1 LITTF
6 LSFLPASLAPYSSLI
21 TVLLVFVD
29 GLIFGLAAKK
39 ALISAVMIIV
49 GIILAG
55 LLGISLPS
63 HLTANEVVSK
73 LWGIVVFQAQHSG
86 ALGGIFYT
94 LPIFFIIGFAIG
106 IWKG

>member
-1 LITTF
+1 LITPF
-6 LSFLPASLAPYSSLI
+6 LSFLPASLAPYSAII
-21 TVLLVFVD
+21 TVILVFVD

-39 ALISAVMIIV
+39 ALISAVLIIV

-73 LWGIVVFQAQHSG
+73 LVGILIFQATHSG
-86 ALGGIFYT
+86 SLGAIFYT
-94 LPIFFIIGFAIG
+94 LPIFFIIGFALG

>member
-1 LITTF
+1 MITTF

-21 TVLLVFVD
+21 SLLLVFVD
-29 GLIFGLAAKK
+29 GLIFGFAAKK
-39 ALISAVMIIV
+39 ALVSAILIIV

-73 LWGIVVFQAQHSG
+73 LVSILVFQATHSG
-86 ALGGIFYT
+86 SLGGIFYT
-94 LPIFFIIGFAIG
+94 LPIFFIIGFAVG